1 MFKSIKLHTVFA
13 PRMRVVWMLMGMLL
27 LVGLLRSQN
36 VAQCLADTKN
46 SSQYVGQIIYSNDGY
61 LEVFDFQTHETSQ
74 HRIGRVMADPFWSP
88 IQENMVAFGW
98 ETLYL
103 LDIETNE
110 ATQLIRNG
118 GNPSWS
124 PTGDALVYQYS
135 QQPRGLHIL
144 ELANREARYIPVQD
158 ARSNVYPGHP
168 AWSPDGQLIAFMND
182 DGDGNYNIF
191 TIGTEC
197 RESSQPQCI
206 PRQLTESAGSSK
218 SPNWSPNGEQIVFA
232 SDRDGEWA
240 IYVMNRDGSEVQK
253 LTDNPEGDFEPTF
266 SPDGAYIAFRRNTGN
281 PGPSGA
287 NIYVMR
293 TDGTDI
299 QCVTSQ
305 GGIEPDWHD

>member
-1 MFKSIKLHTVFA
+1 
-13 PRMRVVWMLMGMLL
+13 
-27 LVGLLRSQN
+27 
-36 VAQCLADTKN
+36 
-46 SSQYVGQIIYSNDGY
+46 
-61 LEVFDFQTHETSQ
+61 
-74 HRIGRVMADPFWSP
+74 
-88 IQENMVAFGW
+88 
-98 ETLYL
+98 
-103 LDIETNE
+103 
-110 ATQLIRNG
+110 
-118 GNPSWS
+118 
-124 PTGDALVYQYS
+124 
-135 QQPRGLHIL
+135 
-144 ELANREARYIPVQD
+144 
-158 ARSNVYPGHP
+158 
-168 AWSPDGQLIAFMND
+168 MND